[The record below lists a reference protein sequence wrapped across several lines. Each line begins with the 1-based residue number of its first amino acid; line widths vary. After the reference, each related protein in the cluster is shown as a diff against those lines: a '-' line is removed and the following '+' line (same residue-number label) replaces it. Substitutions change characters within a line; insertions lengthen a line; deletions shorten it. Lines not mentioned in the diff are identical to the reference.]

1 MAQTAFRTRPAF
13 YRHSIAA
20 AKRSRRA
27 EAPLFQAFL
36 RPSSVKVTDGLCIKD
51 TTTIDIVCG
60 TGGILSTMHDFIKH
74 QNPDAPISNLVHLS
88 WLIALNNC
96 NATVFC
102 SGVRFTQL
110 SNNCLRSG
118 VNSTISPLEKNWESV
133 IPIPR
138 QMASKVGIEGIVFL
152 LKIFAIV
159 DSERPQFLASRYSVQ
174 PLSLIKQRSRSRTST
189 KPPSYCH
196 YFTVQVKSF
205 ILPTC
210 RVNMT
215 MLNGIL

>member
-1 MAQTAFRTRPAF
+1 MSGKASHSKNGAFEVCLYP
-13 YRHSIAA
+13 S
-20 AKRSRRA
+20 KV
-27 EAPLFQAFL
+27 PFQNT
-36 RPSSVKVTDGLCIKD
+36 VY
-51 TTTIDIVCG
+51 
-60 TGGILSTMHDFIKH
+60 
-74 QNPDAPISNLVHLS
+74 LS
-88 WLIALNNC
+88 WLIVLSNC

-215 MLNGIL
+215 MLNGTL